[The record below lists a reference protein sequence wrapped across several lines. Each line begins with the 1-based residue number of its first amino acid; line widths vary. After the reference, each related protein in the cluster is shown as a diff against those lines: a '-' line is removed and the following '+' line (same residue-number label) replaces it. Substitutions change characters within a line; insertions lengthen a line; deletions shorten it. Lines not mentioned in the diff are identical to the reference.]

1 MLVREFIMN
10 IFKKCDNKRSK
21 EFRKVYVRGRCMN
34 FSPKI
39 INRFLGR
46 NEEEQAEIEVSDNVI
61 CSEITA
67 KQVNEWPRKWKLFA
81 SALSVKYV
89 VLHRIG
95 AAN

>member
-1 MLVREFIMN
+1 MN
-10 IFKKCDNKRSK
+10 ISKECDNKRSK
-21 EFRKVYVRGRCMN
+21 DFRKVYVIGRCVD

-39 INRFLGR
+39 INRFLGKD
-46 NEEEQAEIEVSDNVI
+46 EEEQAEIEVSDNVI
-61 CSEITA
+61 CREVTP
-67 KQVNEWPRKWKLFA
+67 KQVKGWTRKEKLYA